1 MEPEDKYR
9 HEFKYL
15 CSGAQFQ
22 MLKVRYAGLLKP
34 DPHAG
39 PEGIYS
45 IRSLYFDDYYD
56 SCFRENEAG
65 TDPREKFRIR
75 IYNHDSSRISLE
87 LKRKVR
93 GKTQKLSCPLT
104 ESVTRQIMEGEIP
117 EAEKDAPALFWKLV
131 LQMRTKLLRPKVI
144 VEYER
149 TPFVYACGNVRIT
162 FDEAIRSSDRFDLFL
177 DERLPARL
185 IMPAGQ
191 HVLEVKYDEY
201 LPDAVYHLTGLE
213 NLRQMAYSKYYLCRS
228 YSLSKKKE
236 IT

>member
-1 MEPEDKYR
+1 MEPEGKYR

-15 CSGAQFQ
+15 CSCAQFQ

-39 PEGIYS
+39 PEGVYS

-56 SCFRENEAG
+56 SCFAENEAG
-65 TDPREKFRIR
+65 TDLREKFRIR
-75 IYNHDSSRISLE
+75 IYNHSSSRISLE

-93 GKTQKLSCPLT
+93 GKTQKLSCPLS
-104 ESVTRQIMEGEIP
+104 ESVARQIMEGEIP
-117 EAEKDAPALFWKLV
+117 EAGKDAPALFQKLV
-131 LQMRTKLLRPKVI
+131 LQMRTRLLRPRVI

-149 TPFVYACGNVRIT
+149 TPFVYASGNVRIT
-162 FDEAIRSSDRFDLFL
+162 FDEAIRSSNRLELFL

-213 NLRQMAYSKYYLCRS
+213 NLRQTAYSKYYLCRS
-228 YSLSKKKE
+228 YSLS
-236 IT
+236 